1 MITPTL
7 VVLSSR
13 GRSSLDPDTLTRL
26 ERCADVRGVPRTAA
40 PDPGEAAVLLA
51 DADVLGSTNLC
62 LPVLDA
68 DLLDRAPRLRTV
80 VLYATGHDHVDTDLL
95 ADRGV
100 ALSIVPGYATT
111 AVAEH
116 ALAMLFALATRLHLA
131 HDRSRGLRPPDV
143 SLRGREL
150 AGTRVGVIGAGRIGR
165 RVARLARAM
174 GMRVIGTDVDI
185 RATVRARA
193 AGITMADLDTVL
205 DRSDAVVVCA
215 SHGYAAPPIIGA
227 RELARLRPGAL
238 LVTVSRAATVDT
250 DAVVAAIRSR
260 HLRGY
265 AVDDVVIGADGPDGD
280 LVAEGRVL
288 QTGHSAWWRDE
299 VLDRGAR
306 MWGER
311 LIAAVR
317 GRPIDVVTPTV
328 GRRQRATRAV
338 IAGTGV
344 GAGA

>member
-1 MITPTL
+1 MDTPTL

-13 GRSSLDPDTLTRL
+13 GRLSLDLDTLARL
-26 ERCADVRGVPRTAA
+26 DRWADVRGVSLGGP
-40 PDPGEAAVLLA
+40 PGPEEAAALLA

-68 DLLDRAPRLRTV
+68 DLLDRTPRLRTV
-80 VLYATGHDHVDTDLL
+80 VLYATGHDHVDSTLL
-95 ADRGV
+95 AQRGI
-100 ALSIVPGYATT
+100 ALSVVPGYATI

-143 SLRGREL
+143 SLRGSEL
-150 AGTRVGVIGAGRIGR
+150 AGTRVGVVGAGRIGR
-165 RVARLARAM
+165 RVARLARGM
-174 GMRVIGTDVDI
+174 GLRVIGTDVDI

-193 AGITMADLDTVL
+193 AGITMTDLGTVL
-205 DRSDAVVVCA
+205 DRSDAVIVCA
-215 SHGYAAPPIIGA
+215 SHRYGAPPIIGET
-227 RELARLRPGAL
+227 ELRRLRPGAL
-238 LVTVSRAATVDT
+238 LATVSRAATVDT
-250 DAVVAAIRSR
+250 GAVVAAIRSR

-265 AVDDVVIGADGPDGD
+265 AVDDVVLDPDGRDDD
-280 LVAEGRVL
+280 LAAEGRIL

-299 VLDRGAR
+299 VLERGAR

-311 LIAAVR
+311 LVAAVQN
-317 GRPIDVVTPTV
+317 RPTDVVASTRP
-328 GRRQRATRAV
+328 RRSARAERRAV
-338 IAGTGV
+338 SST